1 MRRIPVLMAVLALPA
16 FLATGCSQQL
26 SAEDR
31 ALLVQAQ
38 SDAKAAQVEA
48 GKAAA
53 AAQAAAADAR
63 AANEKAERMFSRA
76 QRKTSM

>member
-1 MRRIPVLMAVLALPA
+1 MRRIPVLAAVLALPVV
-16 FLATGCSQQL
+16 LAAGCTQL
-26 SAEDR
+26 SSEDR
-31 ALLVQAQ
+31 ALLLQAQ

-63 AANEKAERMFSRA
+63 AANEKAERMFSRT